1 LRIFLQKKQ
10 KAVLLLFLMGRPA
23 TSLEVKRITGN
34 PGQRRLP
41 DEKDTI
47 AVKGGYIEPHQPL
60 DWAGKMLWER
70 VFAQGQTWVANT
82 DVEALMIVCK
92 QIDRQV
98 RLESAVLENP
108 SDFHLL
114 RQLLELEKAIMS
126 GLGQLGFTVDSRSRL
141 GLAEIKAESM
151 FQRLMAERK

>member
-1 LRIFLQKKQ
+1 
-10 KAVLLLFLMGRPA
+10 MGRPA
-23 TSLEVKRITGN
+23 TALEVKRITGN
-34 PGQRRLP
+34 PGQRKLP

-47 AVKGGYIEPHQPL
+47 AVKGGYVQPHQPL
-60 DWAGKMLWER
+60 DWAGQQLWDR
-70 VFAQGQTWVANT
+70 VFKAGQTWVANT

-92 QIDRQV
+92 QLDRQV
-98 RLESAVLENP
+98 KLESLTAEKP
-108 SDFHLL
+108 DDFHLL

-151 FQRLMAERK
+151 FQKLMAERE

>member
-1 LRIFLQKKQ
+1 
-10 KAVLLLFLMGRPA
+10 MGRPA
-23 TSLEVKRITGN
+23 TALEVKRITGN
-34 PGQRRLP
+34 PGQRKLP

-47 AVKGGYIEPHQPL
+47 AVKGGYVEPHQPL
-60 DWAGKMLWER
+60 DSAGQMLWDR
-70 VFAQGQTWVANT
+70 VFRQGQTWVANT

-98 RLESAVLENP
+98 RLEALVTEKP
-108 SDFHLL
+108 DDFHLL

-141 GLAEIKAESM
+141 GLAEIKAESI
-151 FQRLMAERK
+151 FQKLMSERQ